1 LKPGDIVIAA
11 FPGSQITKV
20 RPGVVLA
27 TTVYLRTRP
36 DVILGLITTKSPNA
50 QSPTDCEIRDWK
62 AAGLH
67 AASSFRLFLTT
78 APQREVR
85 VVGRL
90 TKTDWQEV
98 QLRVRVGMIEETEP
112 PS

>member
-1 LKPGDIVIAA
+1 VIAA

-20 RPGVVLA
+20 RPAVVLA
-27 TTVYLRTRP
+27 TALYLRTRP
-36 DVILGLITTKSPNA
+36 DVILGLITTKSANA
-50 QSPTDCEIRDWK
+50 VSATDCDIRDWK

-67 AASSFRLFLTT
+67 AASSFRLYVTT
-78 APQREVR
+78 TPQREVR

-90 TKTDWQEV
+90 TMSDWREV

-112 PS
+112 AVG